1 MERTKISE
9 YSDVLLVRD
18 IMEYLRIGRD
28 AALRLFREPDF
39 ESLDLGTQKKMISKK
54 NFLKYLDTHAKHLN
68 NELAEKSY
76 S

>member
-28 AALRLFREPDF
+28 AAFRLFR
-39 ESLDLGTQKKMISKK
+39 
-54 NFLKYLDTHAKHLN
+54 
-68 NELAEKSY
+68 
-76 S
+76 